1 MPILQKL
8 TKESFVIIYCQDL
21 DSQTFQKIGLVP
33 IDAPTLQDFDCS
45 DTERV
50 AVSKAFNSIK
60 KLCLE
65 GQSDWSSLPIQ

>member
-33 IDAPTLQDFDCS
+33 IDVPTLQDFDCS
-45 DTERV
+45 DAERV
-50 AVSKAFNSIK
+50 AVLRAFNFIK
-60 KLCLE
+60 IMS
-65 GQSDWSSLPIQ
+65 GRSA

>member
-33 IDAPTLQDFDCS
+33 IDVPTLQDFDCS

-50 AVSKAFNSIK
+50 AVPKAFNSIK
-60 KLCLE
+60 IMF
-65 GQSDWSSLPIQ
+65 GRSA